1 VSISVSADRM
11 TDRQRD
17 RHERTQ
23 GAEALPEHYYLD
35 ESDPD
40 VLILRRQD
48 GTFVAAFSAQ
58 GATREG
64 IVEAAK
70 EDYYQALI
78 SEQIR
83 GGYEESEP
91 AGGHPRVSSGARCGE
106 LR

>member
-1 VSISVSADRM
+1 VSDRES
-11 TDRQRD
+11 
-17 RHERTQ
+17 EREAS
-23 GAEALPEHYYLD
+23 GARGEPGLPSSYYLD

-64 IVEAAK
+64 IAQAAK
-70 EDYYQALI
+70 EDYYVALI

-83 GGYEESEP
+83 GGYEESDP
-91 AGGHPRVSSGARCGE
+91 AGTRG
-106 LR
+106 

>member
-1 VSISVSADRM
+1 M
-11 TDRQRD
+11 TDGQRD
-17 RHERTQ
+17 SYETTQ

-48 GTFVAAFSAQ
+48 GAFVAAFSAM

-83 GGYEESEP
+83 GGYEESDRR
-91 AGGHPRVSSGARCGE
+91 AGTRG
-106 LR
+106 